1 MLLEFPGTITINGSQ
16 VIENLRLHVP
26 NSSQFRCKFI
36 ANGDEKIPV
45 DIICTSINYQANL
58 NGVKVILSGME
69 NTKRLNYRISLTIHP
84 IAKSSD
90 VSGYIGTMDIHKT
103 LKNTGGAIEI
113 FKEICM
119 LFTTN

>member
-69 NTKRLNYRISLTIHP
+69 NTKRLYLMERYTLQHGEVAPGSYRDRRISL
-84 IAKSSD
+84 SD
-90 VSGYIGTMDIHKT
+90 IVDYYMENGSEMGCFSLFLKT
-103 LKNTGGAIEI
+103 V
-113 FKEICM
+113 
-119 LFTTN
+119 